1 MRAWQ
6 LLIFAAMVCSV
17 GNRPNLSDDP
27 RIFSHREH
35 NPDAALGRA
44 RRVLRGVDGL
54 GRGAAAGGREGASIR
69 GGRDGDRQ
77 ADVDKARGGVGG
89 VGGGIAGAG
98 LKRARR
104 PRPPAGVS
112 GDGVVVV

>member
-54 GRGAAAGGREGASIR
+54 GRGAAAGGSTADSGATAPVDA
-69 GGRDGDRQ
+69 GTATVAATGRW
-77 ADVDKARGGVGG
+77 
-89 VGGGIAGAG
+89 AGA
-98 LKRARR
+98 A
-104 PRPPAGVS
+104 AAVA
-112 GDGVVVV
+112 